1 MTYSA
6 SALSMVNGRYIFGL
20 NIPSTKGD
28 DTNSLWYTLSR
39 SRTAVLT
46 RLLSLSQLTAAYS
59 SSAARPTAHTIAA
72 TSAARSTGS
81 ATASGEGAST
91 NAWDMTG
98 LNALSMNR
106 TPLSITGR
114 TASGC
119 DCIPAGTVL
128 TV

>member
-1 MTYSA
+1 M
-6 SALSMVNGRYIFGL
+6 
-20 NIPSTKGD
+20 
-28 DTNSLWYTLSR
+28 
-39 SRTAVLT
+39 LT

-59 SSAARPTAHTIAA
+59 SSAARPATHTIAA
-72 TSAARSTGS
+72 ASAARSTGS

-98 LNALSMNR
+98 LTALSMNL